1 MTNIY
6 KGDTW
11 EFEYRIT
18 DRDNKAID
26 LTTFEV
32 KAGIKDSDGTITIKK
47 NTLAGGSNAEL
58 EILDTKG
65 NILITF
71 TKENTETIAVGD
83 IVLEIEITS
92 NIGKRYTVV
101 RESYKVIDDI
111 I

>member
-18 DRDNKAID
+18 DSTNKVID
-26 LTTFEV
+26 LTNWEV
-32 KAGIKDSDGTITIKK
+32 RAGIKDSANVIKIKK
-47 NTLAGGSNAEL
+47 NILAEGSNAEL
-58 EILDTKG
+58 EVLDTKG
-65 NILITF
+65 NILITYN
-71 TKENTETIAVGD
+71 KEDTDLIAVGHID
-83 IVLEIEITS
+83 LEIEITS

-101 RESYKVIDDI
+101 RESYNVIADI